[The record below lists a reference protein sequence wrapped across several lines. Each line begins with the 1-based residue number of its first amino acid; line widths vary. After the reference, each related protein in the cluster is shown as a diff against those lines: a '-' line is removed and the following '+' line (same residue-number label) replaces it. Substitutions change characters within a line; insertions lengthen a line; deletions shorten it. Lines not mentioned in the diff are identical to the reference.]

1 MITGRALNNRA
12 AVIDDAAASYRELQS
27 RTESLASKA
36 RQPAVTAKRQNG
48 SLKGEHQRD

>member
-12 AVIDDAAASYRELQS
+12 AVIDDGAASYRELEP

-36 RQPAVTAKRQNG
+36 RQPALTAAPKWVTEGRT
-48 SLKGEHQRD
+48 LT